1 MMAATDRGGMSLW
14 AKFVLYIS
22 LIGLFALPI
31 AALGV
36 RFGFWGFQASAP
48 VLYGACLLAVI
59 GLVLGIAAL
68 VRAKLRGRPADRLPA
83 GAGTLASVLVL
94 VWMGMQYLTATSV
107 PPIHNISTDRDDPPM
122 FDAVVALRGPGTNS
136 LEYDAEDAAAQAG
149 GYPDLTGLATP
160 LDAAAG
166 VERAAAVAEDLGW
179 EVVNVDS
186 EQGIVEATATTFWF
200 GFKDDV
206 VIRVRAAESGS
217 KVDLRSVSRIGLSDL
232 GANAARIEKFLAR
245 F

>member
-1 MMAATDRGGMSLW
+1 MTATSDRGMSLW

-22 LIGLFALPI
+22 LIGLFALPV

-68 VRAKLRGRPADRLPA
+68 VRAKLRDRPADRLPA

-107 PPIHNISTDRDDPPM
+107 PPIHNISTDLDDPPM

-136 LEYDAEDAAAQAG
+136 LEYDSNDAAEQFG
-149 GYPDLTGLATP
+149 GYPDLVGLATP
-160 LDAAAG
+160 LDAAAA

-206 VIRVRAAESGS
+206 VIRVRAEDSGS
-217 KVDLRSVSRIGLSDL
+217 KIDLRSVSRIGLSDL
-232 GANAARIEKFLAR
+232 GANAARIEEFLAR

>member
-1 MMAATDRGGMSLW
+1 MTATTDRGMSLW

-36 RFGFWGFQASAP
+36 RFGLWGFQASAP

-68 VRAKLRGRPADRLPA
+68 VRAKLRDRPADRMPA

-107 PPIHNISTDRDDPPM
+107 PPIHNISTDLDDPPM

-136 LEYDAEDAAAQAG
+136 LEYDAEDAAAQVG
-149 GYPDLTGLATP
+149 GYPDLVGLATP

-179 EVVNVDS
+179 EIVNVDS

-206 VIRVRAAESGS
+206 VIRVRAEGGGS
-217 KVDLRSVSRIGLSDL
+217 KIDLRSVSRIGLSDL
-232 GANAARIEKFLAR
+232 GANATRIEKFLAR

>member
-1 MMAATDRGGMSLW
+1 
-14 AKFVLYIS
+14 
-22 LIGLFALPI
+22 
-31 AALGV
+31 
-36 RFGFWGFQASAP
+36 
-48 VLYGACLLAVI
+48 
-59 GLVLGIAAL
+59 
-68 VRAKLRGRPADRLPA
+68 
-83 GAGTLASVLVL
+83 
-94 VWMGMQYLTATSV
+94 
-107 PPIHNISTDRDDPPM
+107 M

-136 LEYDAEDAAAQAG
+136 LEYDAEDAAAQAA
-149 GYPDLTGLATP
+149 GYPDLTGLAAP
-160 LDAAAG
+160 LDAAAS

-206 VIRVRAAESGS
+206 VIRVRAEDSGS

>member
-1 MMAATDRGGMSLW
+1 MTATSDRGMSLW

-68 VRAKLRGRPADRLPA
+68 VRAKLRDRPADRMPA

-107 PPIHNISTDRDDPPM
+107 PPIHNISTDLDDPPM

-136 LEYDAEDAAAQAG
+136 LEYDSNDAAAQAA
-149 GYPDLTGLATP
+149 GYPDLTGLATQ
-160 LDAAAG
+160 LDAAAS

-206 VIRVRAAESGS
+206 VIRVRGEGSGS
-217 KVDLRSVSRIGLSDL
+217 KVELRSVSRIGLSDL